1 LNAERHIPHSPD
13 QRFAWAVDFCRQAQ
27 LRLTA
32 PRERVL
38 QFLSRYRLPVSIE
51 MIAHA
56 KVPPGPCDKTTIY
69 RTLMLFREVD
79 LVRQIN
85 LPGKIS
91 YFVLN
96 APNER
101 SDFLVC
107 RRCGRVREV
116 RSPLATIR
124 LAQEIAT
131 QSGFASI
138 HYALEF
144 RGVCP
149 SCQSLSPEPAPTKL
163 ASIKLPPGSQ
173 LE

>member
-1 LNAERHIPHSPD
+1 MKTEPDTTNRAAERL
-13 QRFAWAVDFCRQAQ
+13 AWAISFCRQAH
-27 LRLTA
+27 LRLTG
-32 PRERVL
+32 PRAKVL
-38 QFLSRYRLPVSIE
+38 QFLSEHRLPVSIE
-51 MIAHA
+51 MMARSENSA
-56 KVPPGPCDKTTIY
+56 GRCADTTIY

-85 LPGKIS
+85 LPGKSS

-96 APNER
+96 APKER

-116 RSPLATIR
+116 PTALAIIR

-131 QSGFASI
+131 QSGFSSI
-138 HYALEF
+138 HHALELH
-144 RGVCP
+144 GICP

-163 ASIKLPPGSQ
+163 ASIKLPPGR
-173 LE
+173 LLK